1 MKFPFVSLCSV
12 EATFVLAW
20 VKAVNSSSLWCSST
34 FCWIKDAGLWY
45 KCFASIYLG
54 SSSKSSKL
62 TDGLKVG
69 ADFYDTPGIFL
80 DLDRELSILAPS
92 RAGIGDVVLILN

>member
-1 MKFPFVSLCSV
+1 
-12 EATFVLAW
+12 
-20 VKAVNSSSLWCSST
+20 
-34 FCWIKDAGLWY
+34 
-45 KCFASIYLG
+45 LG